1 MGKKKRKKGMEW
13 MPDWNW
19 CISGCGIDVVRVTV
33 VTNAQIN
40 QVYRVTVSQR
50 LKVFRG
56 AFLTK
61 KDDFL
66 GLIRKQNAERK
77 GKPGRTHLYNP
88 VLHREKFVVQW
99 THTHTHTKTHIHAR
113 THTPSI

>member
-1 MGKKKRKKGMEW
+1 M
-13 MPDWNW
+13 
-19 CISGCGIDVVRVTV
+19 VRVTV

-77 GKPGRTHLYNP
+77 GKPGRTHLYNA
-88 VLHREKFVVQW
+88 VLHREIVVQW
-99 THTHTHTKTHIHAR
+99 THTNTHSDTQTRTQTHTHRRFNVGT
-113 THTPSI
+113 